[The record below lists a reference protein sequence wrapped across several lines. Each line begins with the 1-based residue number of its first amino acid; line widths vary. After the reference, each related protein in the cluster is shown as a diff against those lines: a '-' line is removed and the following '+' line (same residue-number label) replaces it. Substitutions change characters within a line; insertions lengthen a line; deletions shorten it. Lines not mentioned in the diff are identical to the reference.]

1 MNYTK
6 PLEIYRYTVQSD
18 LRARPEDIP
27 LYLQQELRNV
37 ARSNRS
43 LADALVEVRTGTS
56 DGSTITLADTGVKP
70 GRYENPVITV
80 MADGRIATISAGD
93 KAVSPFPRFGTK
105 GQVLSSD
112 GANGVLWQDIPSP
125 IPEAGS
131 VGQVLSKTATG
142 TAWTT
147 IEPPVMPPALIP
159 ADSDDMVLTPV
170 GPKFTYKLR
179 PTGISPGTYTNP
191 TVTCDGS
198 GRITAISEGL
208 DDAYPVPTAFC
219 SESSAGISDT
229 WRVMVDLGF
238 NGVFDSEVAFLINGE
253 EVTGTQTRSGAFLT
267 AVFPEPVD
275 VRGIKLTAVTGPGS
289 MFSGRVQQPDNMFWT
304 TAFDLPRQAEWTPGE
319 TRYFTIG
326 PSISL
331 TGDVTGNGSLEIVTK
346 LTPTGVKPGT
356 YKTADV
362 TVAADGRVTAIK
374 AGVATGGS
382 DPNAVITH
390 ATWQSP
396 NGSLWDVV
404 MSDTGSFVI
413 TASDAYPNAI
423 QAEDGSTL
431 MAENGTDYISF

>member
-6 PLEIYRYTVQSD
+6 PLDIYRYTFQPD
-18 LRARPEDIP
+18 LSAKPETMP
-27 LYLQQELRNV
+27 LYVDRENRKIE
-37 ARSNRS
+37 RSIRT
-43 LADALVEVRTGTS
+43 LADALAEVRTGTS
-56 DGSTITLADTGVKP
+56 DGSTISLAETGVQP
-70 GRYENPVITV
+70 GRYENPTITV
-80 MADGRIATISAGD
+80 MADGRIKLVSAGE
-93 KAVSPFPRFGTK
+93 KAASPFPRFGTK

-112 GANGVLWQDIPSP
+112 GSNGVLWRDIPSQ
-125 IPEAGS
+125 IPDAGTA
-131 VGQVLSKTATG
+131 GQVLSKTTTG

-147 IEPPVMPPALIP
+147 IEPPVMPPALVP
-159 ADSDDMVLTPV
+159 ADSDDMVLMPV

-198 GRITAISEGL
+198 GRITGISEGL

-238 NGVFDSEVAFLINGE
+238 NGVFDSEVAFLIDGQ
-253 EVTGTQTRSGAFLT
+253 EVMGTQKRSGAFLT

-275 VRGIKLTAVTGPGS
+275 VRGIKLTAVTGAGS

-346 LTPTGVKPGT
+346 LAPTGVKPGT

-374 AGVATGGS
+374 AGVATGTTA
-382 DPNAVITH
+382 NAVTESQ
-390 ATWQSP
+390 TWKSP
-396 NGSLWDVV
+396 DGALWTV
-404 MSDTGSFVI
+404 MMSNSGAFVI
-413 TASDAYPNAI
+413 TGASTLTTETGD
-423 QAEDGSTL
+423 TL
-431 MAENGTDYISF
+431 MAENGTDYLSPTSV